1 MTSHNRTE
9 PVTRCS
15 TVSRLAAS
23 SVSRR
28 GGDCSIMVI
37 SYSLSYNRRSINE
50 RFRFPFSLRLRNMIV
65 WRHSLSSC
73 IGWNWKWSS
82 ESSIS
87 SLYCLHSLALQYLTN
102 DLQRVSDLDARR
114 RLRSASRLLAPSLFR
129 RRVCSPSA
137 TVPFL
142 SLPHG
147 RGTVYRTLSRRHR
160 RCPRST
166 SQECTCRSYRSY
178 NWVASLHLTTPCI
191 YFVYATR
198 ASFRFFLNLC

>member
-87 SLYCLHSLALQYLTN
+87 SLYCLHSLAPQYLTN
-102 DLQRVSDLDARR
+102 DLQRVSDLMHGGVYAQRRVYLRPRCSDDASVHRR
-114 RLRSASRLLAPSLFR
+114 RPCLSCRCHTDVEQSTGLYHVVTVAAHVQRLKSVL
-129 RRVCSPSA
+129 
-137 TVPFL
+137 
-142 SLPHG
+142 
-147 RGTVYRTLSRRHR
+147 
-160 RCPRST
+160 
-166 SQECTCRSYRSY
+166 
-178 NWVASLHLTTPCI
+178 VAHIGAITE
-191 YFVYATR
+191 
-198 ASFRFFLNLC
+198 